1 MNISGFRTR
10 GYPQLNVR
18 HQQGHRSRRE
28 SLSRSWK
35 VGVTGIAS
43 KAVVEFEKALKRTQS
58 HIAQRSTTSYI

>member
-43 KAVVEFEKALKRTQS
+43 KLWLNLRRHSRELRV
-58 HIAQRSTTSYI
+58 I